1 MTSNHLCS
9 RKYAPCLNS
18 QRPGPQI
25 HSSSNKKVSCVV
37 RLFDSP
43 VFNSNLIGQF
53 FLLIII
59 ENQLAEITE
68 CELNCRE
75 ALCGQEQT

>member
-1 MTSNHLCS
+1 MPLASILKDLALKFTLVLI
-9 RKYAPCLNS
+9 RKL
-18 QRPGPQI
+18 
-25 HSSSNKKVSCVV
+25 VV
-37 RLFDSP
+37 TLFDSP

-53 FLLIII
+53 FLLII